1 MKEVTPFIRQCIY
14 MWIAGNNLEEFTVWE
29 VQRGVESAHKALEE
43 LKDLDLSKA
52 VSNELQRLE
61 RWHKLGS
68 RKGIK
73 GEGGCGLGRPPR
85 VFYRKIIFKKA

>member
-1 MKEVTPFIRQCIY
+1 MQ
-14 MWIAGNNLEEFTVWE
+14 EFTVWE
-29 VQRGVESAHKALEE
+29 VQRGVEKAHKALE
-43 LKDLDLSKA
+43 DLDLSKA
-52 VSNELQRLE
+52 ISNELQRLE

-85 VFYRKIIFKKA
+85 VFYRKIVFKRLDP